1 MQYYA
6 AIFFALALIAGA
18 FGLSN
23 TPAVADAIAW
33 FWFSAF
39 LAMAVVSLW
48 RWHDDRHHHG

>member
-6 AIFFALALIAGA
+6 AIFFVLALIAGG
-18 FGLSN
+18 FGLSD
-23 TPAVADAIAW
+23 TSAVADAIAW

-48 RWHDDRHHHG
+48 RWRSDRRGE